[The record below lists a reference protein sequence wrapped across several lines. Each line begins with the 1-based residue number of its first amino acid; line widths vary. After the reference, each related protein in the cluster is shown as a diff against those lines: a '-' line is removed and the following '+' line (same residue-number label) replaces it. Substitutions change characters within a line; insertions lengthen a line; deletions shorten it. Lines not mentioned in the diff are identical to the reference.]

1 MKRKDYILIVAMCV
15 SSFFLGATIQ
25 YYTTEHKYDIIQA
38 QKQELD
44 IQYQIIE
51 IYSNQID
58 SLENKLSSEMIHRD
72 EFNKMV
78 ELLNKQKK

>member
-1 MKRKDYILIVAMCV
+1 MKTKDYILIVAMCV
-15 SSFFLGATIQ
+15 LSFFLGATIQ
-25 YYTTEHKYDIIQA
+25 YYTNEHKYDIIQA

-58 SLENKLSSEMIHRD
+58 SLENKLNAKHGS
-72 EFNKMV
+72 
-78 ELLNKQKK
+78 